1 MAMGGT
7 GLKEEGVEVVVHT
20 VFIFNNLRTIKI
32 KKNIKNIHSNMKKN
46 KIIINHFV
54 VENLLK
60 ISHILVL
67 VCPIDFI

>member
-1 MAMGGT
+1 MGGI
-7 GLKEEGVEVVVHT
+7 GLKEEGVEMVVHT

-32 KKNIKNIHSNMKKN
+32 KKILKIYIATWK